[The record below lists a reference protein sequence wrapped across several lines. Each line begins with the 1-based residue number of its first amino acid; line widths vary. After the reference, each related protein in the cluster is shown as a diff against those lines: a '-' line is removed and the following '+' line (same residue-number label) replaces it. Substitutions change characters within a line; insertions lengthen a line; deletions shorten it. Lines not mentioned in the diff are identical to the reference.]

1 MLNNRLTLITAN
13 TIIIRS
19 FIDACSSNLA
29 IHLYPRGG
37 ISFKW
42 NYHKPVRD
50 HSPSNDHVSLQ
61 ILYIEYD
68 CIESFLMG
76 DGRYEKCRIMRE
88 LKEVKYSSENADH
101 FIVSQRILIIYK
113 SQQDCKHICMSNAL
127 IQVVLQ

>member
-13 TIIIRS
+13 TITIRS

-88 LKEVKYSSENADH
+88 LKEGMKY
-101 FIVSQRILIIYK
+101 FIHITYTVEYVIFNNILIILELNYF
-113 SQQDCKHICMSNAL
+113 IG
-127 IQVVLQ
+127 IFI